1 MKKLFSLIA
10 AVLFAGSMM
19 AGSYTL
25 SFKDSGS
32 SSDNSTK
39 RTTVADIVATGAGYV
54 SAVEA
59 TNVYNARVGR
69 GIKLGTSSATGSL
82 ELTLGTPVKA
92 TSIVVCARRYND
104 NERTL
109 KIQDKDFEID
119 ATKDSAECT
128 YTYEAATEISKIA
141 LASTEKRNYL
151 ISVTVNFEGENP
163 DPDPEPEPA
172 KNLGE
177 KTIAEFL
184 ALKNTKDTCV
194 LTGVV
199 ADIVMDKND
208 PTKYNK
214 YGNFDLVEGTD
225 SLYIYGL
232 LTAAGEA
239 QKFIEMGID
248 EGDTLTLKAVYAE
261 YKGNPQA
268 QNAVFVSL
276 KKAPVAMDS
285 IPTTAPAAPKQAEA
299 NVLAVFCNHY
309 ATNNVNFGISGWAGA
324 YQILELEGT
333 KVAFWKDMT
342 WECIIDPAH
351 VDSAHDFSAYKNL
364 HVDMWAPAPA
374 KIKFVAEAV
383 AGANYKDGIA
393 VDLKKGWNSFDFAT
407 AEWPSAY
414 DFKNVKCFVLE
425 QYQNPAGENF
435 EHNPFAITNV
445 YFWNAAEVETIT
457 CAKAAEDALAGK
469 TDEVAVKGY
478 VTDIAYAW
486 ANGSMSFWMADTKDG
501 GKVFEAYKCAI
512 AKEED
517 AVIVGDLVI
526 ARGTLAKY
534 NTTPELAA
542 GCTVE
547 IIEKAERPDPQPIDA
562 DTITVAKAIELTMAL
577 DSAATSEKEYVV
589 KGFVVD
595 AQDFSWGSK
604 QQIFFLADD
613 AANAGAQ
620 KFEAYFCTAFEN
632 GEAIPVLNGDEIYLL
647 GKLTKYFDKNANDFL
662 PEIKNGKASFI
673 NKVAGDRTKPEA
685 ETITVAKAL
694 EIAKGLE
701 IGASTAEV
709 YTIVGYVT
717 AMAGKNADGG
727 WEQYGN
733 QLFWIADAEGS
744 TAASNADGAFE
755 VYQGVADEEVKV
767 GYKISVYTKIKKYN
781 DGSAEGLVES
791 DAKSPVT
798 ILEKPAAPELP
809 EGVISCD
816 SAVVLAAQIEDP
828 VEVKSTTT
836 GPEVKVWGYVTYAY
850 NASEKDGKVTQ
861 SAWLSDTKGA
871 KSGVIQGA
879 YLEIASMESA
889 VVVGDYVQIEG
900 TLAKYLK
907 EGKDGKPNEVVIEVI
922 NGRMCKVGEEGIE
935 NVVLTEKAQK
945 VIVDGVLYII
955 RDNKMYN
962 IQGMQ
967 VR

>member
-1 MKKLFSLIA
+1 
-10 AVLFAGSMM
+10 M

-184 ALKNTKDTCV
+184 ALKSTTDTCV
-194 LTGVV
+194 LTG
-199 ADIVMDKND
+199 IVDSLVN
-208 PTKYNK
+208 TT
-214 YGNFDLVEGTD
+214 YGNFNLVDATAKV
-225 SLYIYGL
+225 YVYGL
-232 LTAAGEA
+232 LTPAGESK
-239 QKFIEMGID
+239 KFAELDII
-248 EGDTLTLKAVYAE
+248 EGDTLTVKALYGE

-268 QNAVFVSL
+268 PNAIFVSV
-276 KKAPVAMDS
+276 KRIERQEP
-285 IPTTAPAAPKQAEA
+285 IAADT
-299 NVLAVFCNHY
+299 L
-309 ATNNVNFGISGWAGA
+309 
-324 YQILELEGT
+324 
-333 KVAFWKDMT
+333 
-342 WECIIDPAH
+342 
-351 VDSAHDFSAYKNL
+351 
-364 HVDMWAPAPA
+364 
-374 KIKFVAEAV
+374 
-383 AGANYKDGIA
+383 
-393 VDLKKGWNSFDFAT
+393 
-407 AEWPSAY
+407 
-414 DFKNVKCFVLE
+414 
-425 QYQNPAGENF
+425 
-435 EHNPFAITNV
+435 
-445 YFWNAAEVETIT
+445 T

-469 TDEVAVKGY
+469 TDEVLVKGY
-478 VTDIAYAW
+478 VTDIAFAW
-486 ANGSMSFWMADTKDG
+486 ANDSMSFWMADTKDG
-501 GKVFEAYKCAI
+501 GKVLEAYKCAI

-517 AVIVGDLVI
+517 AVIVGDLVV
-526 ARGTLAKY
+526 AKGKLKDY
-534 NTTPELAA
+534 VKNDVHTPELDA

-620 KFEAYFCTAFEN
+620 KFEAYYCTAFEN

-673 NKVAGDRTKPEA
+673 SKVDGDRSKPEA

-694 EIAKGLE
+694 EIAKDLE
-701 IGASTAEV
+701 IGATSAEV
-709 YTIVGYVT
+709 YTVVGYVT

-733 QLFWIADAEGS
+733 QMFWIADAEGS

-767 GYKISVYTKIKKYN
+767 GYKISVYTKIRKYN
-781 DGSAEGLVES
+781 DGSAEGLIES
-791 DAKSPVT
+791 EAKAPVT
-798 ILEKPAAPELP
+798 ILEKPAGPELP
-809 EGVISCD
+809 DGVISCD
-816 SAVVLAAQIEDP
+816 SAVALAKTIEDP
-828 VEVKSTTT
+828 VEVKSTVE
-836 GPEVKVWGYVTYAY
+836 GPAVKVWGYVTYAY
-850 NASEKDGKVTQ
+850 NASEKDGIVKQ
-861 SAWLSDTKGA
+861 SAWLSDVKDSN
-871 KSGVIQGA
+871 SGVIQGA

-889 VVVGDYVQIEG
+889 VVKGDYVQIEG

-907 EGKDGKPNEVVIEVI
+907 EGKDGKPNEIVIEVI
-922 NGRMCKVGEEGIE
+922 NGKMAKVSELGIE
-935 NVVLTEKAQK
+935 NIELTVKAQK

-962 IQGMQ
+962 VQGLQ

>member
-1 MKKLFSLIA
+1 MA
-10 AVLFAGSMM
+10 ADSFTLKFTYVNKTDGDGSEVKTVETIFDAASQAYVKEVQTASIYAGRLYVEN
-19 AGSYTL
+19 G
-25 SFKDSGS
+25 D
-32 SSDNSTK
+32 
-39 RTTVADIVATGAGYV
+39 TVK
-54 SAVEA
+54 S
-59 TNVYNARVGR
+59 NL
-69 GIKLGTSSATGSL
+69 KFGTSSKAGNLKLVLKEGVKVDSIIFRAAMYGSSEGGDGFSVNGQKFTLSAGNKVFEDKKFSTSATVD
-82 ELTLGTPVKA
+82 TLDILQTKA
-92 TSIVVCARRYND
+92 ANGRFYLTSI
-104 NERTL
+104 
-109 KIQDKDFEID
+109 
-119 ATKDSAECT
+119 
-128 YTYEAATEISKIA
+128 
-141 LASTEKRNYL
+141 
-151 ISVTVNFEGENP
+151 TVFPGENGVDP
-163 DPDPEPEPA
+163 DPEPEPEPA

-199 ADIVMDKND
+199 DSIKN
-208 PTKYNK
+208 TT
-214 YGNFDLVEGTD
+214 YGN
-225 SLYIYGL
+225 LYLSDATAQVYVYGVL
-232 LTAAGEA
+232 NAAGEA
-239 QKFIEMGID
+239 KKFADLDVE
-248 EGDTLTLKAVYAE
+248 EGDTLTIKALYNE
-261 YKGNPQA
+261 YNNAPQVK
-268 QNAVFVSL
+268 NGIFVSV
-276 KKAPVAMDS
+276 KKAPVAMDT

-425 QYQNPAGENF
+425 QYQTPAGENF
-435 EHNPFAITNV
+435 EHNPFAITNI

-478 VTDIAYAW
+478 VTEIATAW
-486 ANGSMSFWMADTKDG
+486 SSQYKNISFWMADAKDG
-501 GKVFEAYKCAI
+501 GKVFQAFRAACEKEA
-512 AKEED
+512 D
-517 AVIVGDLVI
+517 APIVGDLVV
-526 ARGTLAKY
+526 ASGKLTKY
-534 NTTPELAA
+534 NETPELAA
-542 GCTVE
+542 GCTFE
-547 IIEKAERPDPQPIDA
+547 IIEKAPRPEPQPTTVA
-562 DTITVAKAIELTMAL
+562 DTITVAKAIELGMAL
-577 DSAATSEKEYVV
+577 DSMATDTVIYAVEGYV
-589 KGFVVD
+589 
-595 AQDFSWGSK
+595 
-604 QQIFFLADD
+604 I
-613 AANAGAQ
+613 NAGNISMTYKNQIWFMADEATATASD
-620 KFEAYFCTAFEN
+620 FEAYNCF
-632 GEAIPVLNGDEIYLL
+632 AIEGNDTLKVLDGDKVQLV
-647 GKLTKYFDKNANDFL
+647 GKLKKYYNRNEQKYII
-662 PEIKNGKASFI
+662 EIEKGNASFI
-673 NKVAGDRTKPEA
+673 SKVEGDHSIKV
-685 ETITVAKAL
+685 ETEEVTVAKAL
-694 EIAKGLE
+694 EI
-701 IGASTAEV
+701 GAALGDNKATEKMYKITA
-709 YTIVGYVT
+709 YVS
-717 AMAGKNADGG
+717 AINVKSSDAYSD
-727 WEQYGN
+727 QYGN
-733 QLFWIADAEGS
+733 QSFWVADDVNS
-744 TAASNADGAFE
+744 TASTNADGAFY
-755 VYQGVADEEVKV
+755 VYRGKPSTEKEIAVGSKV
-767 GYKISVYTKIKKYN
+767 EFTCTIKKYVPN
-781 DGSAEGLVES
+781 GGGDPVIENADQNIVITVLAE
-791 DAKSPVT
+791 
-798 ILEKPAAPELP
+798 PAGPELP

-836 GPEVKVWGYVTYAY
+836 GPEVKVRGYVTYKY